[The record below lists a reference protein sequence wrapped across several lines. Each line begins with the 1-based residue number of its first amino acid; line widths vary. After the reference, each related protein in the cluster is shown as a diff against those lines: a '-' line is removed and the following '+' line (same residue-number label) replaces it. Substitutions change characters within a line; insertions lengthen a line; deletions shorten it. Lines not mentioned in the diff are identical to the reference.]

1 MSILFTAESPST
13 QGSAWVT
20 ELNRYLLHWKFEFPD
35 SPGGP
40 VVPNPPASAGHSCL
54 SPGLGDST
62 RGATSAVWHHCWAPV
77 PRHGVQRVFAWMN
90 ALLNTGQKKATKA
103 MGRNSKKRRLINHLH
118 LPNSY
123 PELRPGASLGT
134 EGGHRSENASF
145 PKWDVK
151 PSPTKRVP
159 RMITEMRKAVIQ

>member
-40 VVPNPPASAGHSCL
+40 GVPNPPASAGHSCL

-62 RGATSAVWHHCWAPV
+62 RGATSTVTSLLGPSAPARSPASV
-77 PRHGVQRVFAWMN
+77 CVNECLAEYRTEESNKSCGEKQQEEEVNQPPTSAKF
-90 ALLNTGQKKATKA
+90 
-103 MGRNSKKRRLINHLH
+103 
-118 LPNSY
+118 LP
-123 PELRPGASLGT
+123 
-134 EGGHRSENASF
+134 
-145 PKWDVK
+145 
-151 PSPTKRVP
+151 
-159 RMITEMRKAVIQ
+159 